1 MFIYQEYL
9 IKCMELRELKRE
21 VEMLPDIR
29 KSVRGLQDS
38 WFKHVNGSAVSQ
50 YKVFDSLPN
59 DAKKQVGVRVAMLQ
73 ESLKGMEAGY
83 VISEKLRSHAR
94 CLVDL
99 KLTQF
104 NGDTTKAK
112 VLMNTLLKDEYF
124 SVPKVIGEIK
134 QFENHVLRFSETYH
148 EVNELMQR
156 RLSLEEALFLMD
168 LPHKLYLATLLK
180 TTQKQRILVRDLSR
194 QLVGI
199 SKEHSLLKTPHK

>member
-1 MFIYQEYL
+1 
-9 IKCMELRELKRE
+9 MELRELKRE

-29 KSVRGLQDS
+29 KSVQGLHDS
-38 WFKHVNGSAVSQ
+38 WFKHVKGSAISQ
-50 YKVFDSLPN
+50 YKVFDSLPD
-59 DAKKQVGVRVAMLQ
+59 DAKKQVGMRVAMLQ

-83 VISEKLRSHAR
+83 VIHDKLRSHAR
-94 CLVDL
+94 CLIDL

-104 NGDTTKAK
+104 NGDRPKAK

-124 SVPKVIGEIK
+124 NVPKVIGEIK
-134 QFENHVLRFSETYH
+134 QFENHVLQFSETYH

-180 TTQKQRILVRDLSR
+180 TTQKQRVLVRDLSR

-199 SKEHSLLKTPHK
+199 SKEHSLLKMPHK

>member
-1 MFIYQEYL
+1 
-9 IKCMELRELKRE
+9 MELRELKRE
-21 VEMLPDIR
+21 IECLPDIR
-29 KSVRGLQDS
+29 KSVRGLHDS
-38 WFKHVNGSAVSQ
+38 WFAHVKGSAISQ
-50 YKVFDSLPN
+50 YKVFDSLPE
-59 DAKKQVGVRVAMLQ
+59 DAKKQVGVRVALLQ
-73 ESLKGMEAGY
+73 QSLKGMAAGY

-104 NGDTTKAK
+104 NGDRTKAK

-134 QFENHVLRFSETYH
+134 QFENHVQQFSETYH

-156 RLSLEEALFLMD
+156 RLSLEEAIFLMD

-180 TTQKQRILVRDLSR
+180 TAQKQRMLVRDLSR

-199 SKEHSLLKTPHK
+199 SKEHSLLKMPHK

>member
-1 MFIYQEYL
+1 
-9 IKCMELRELKRE
+9 MELRELKRE

-29 KSVRGLQDS
+29 KNVQGLHDS
-38 WFKHVNGSAVSQ
+38 WFRHVNGSAVSA
-50 YKVFDSLPN
+50 YKVFNSLSD
-59 DAKKQVGVRVAMLQ
+59 DAKKHVGLRIAMLQ

-83 VISEKLRSHAR
+83 VIHDKLRSHAR

-104 NGDTTKAK
+104 NGDKTKAK

-134 QFENHVLRFSETYH
+134 QFENNVQKFSETYH

-180 TTQKQRILVRDLSR
+180 TAQKQRMLVRDLSR